1 MRISTSSILRNYTA
15 NVTKS
20 MSNLEQAR
28 TRVATMRNFSKT
40 SEDPAASTKAFQ
52 LRRDYM
58 KNEDHLENIKMAQ
71 AKFTTLDSGI
81 KQINDMAL
89 QIQGDELLTAV
100 TGTTSLE
107 QRQAIAKGLDQT
119 RESMMLSLNAKDGDK
134 YVFGGSNTK
143 YAPFT
148 LSDRGDLMYYIK
160 EDTNAAGVVTPV
172 YARVDDA
179 MGADGNPIEIGTH
192 EVTGDPIHFTMND
205 MKKLADEKLYLD
217 TGFGLQM
224 NDGQVVAGTALNV
237 SYPAINV
244 IGFGKNED
252 GTPNN
257 MISLL
262 KQLSEELTQDTLN
275 TTEVDKLRGAFTKAK
290 DKVVDH
296 WTAIGTMDKFLQTTE
311 DRLIDNRI
319 NLNTKIVDIE
329 KVNMEEAVSEFEFA
343 KYAYNAALKVGM
355 SILQPSF
362 IDFMS

>member
-148 LSDRGDLMYYIK
+148 LSDSGDLMYYIK
-160 EDTNAAGVVTPV
+160 EDKDATTGVVTPV

-179 MGADGNPIEIGTH
+179 MGADGKPIQITDEN
-192 EVTGDPIHFTMND
+192 GDPKDFDLDD

-224 NDGQVVAGTALNV
+224 KDGQVVAGTALNV

-244 IGFGKNED
+244 IGFGKNAD

-329 KVNMEEAVSEFEFA
+329 QVNMEEAISEFEFA

>member
-1 MRISTSSILRNYTA
+1 
-15 NVTKS
+15 
-20 MSNLEQAR
+20 
-28 TRVATMRNFSKT
+28 
-40 SEDPAASTKAFQ
+40 
-52 LRRDYM
+52 
-58 KNEDHLENIKMAQ
+58 
-71 AKFTTLDSGI
+71 
-81 KQINDMAL
+81 
-89 QIQGDELLTAV
+89 
-100 TGTTSLE
+100 
-107 QRQAIAKGLDQT
+107 
-119 RESMMLSLNAKDGDK
+119 
-134 YVFGGSNTK
+134 
-143 YAPFT
+143 
-148 LSDRGDLMYYIK
+148 MYYIK
-160 EDTNAAGVVTPV
+160 EDAGKPV

-179 MGADGNPIEIGTH
+179 KAANGDTIPWTDEN
-192 EVTGDPIHFTMND
+192 GDPKDFDLDD

-224 NDGQVVAGTALNV
+224 KDGQVVAGTALNV

-244 IGFGKNED
+244 IGFGKNAD

-290 DKVVDH
+290 DKVVNH

-329 KVNMEEAVSEFEFA
+329 KVNMEEAISEFEFA